1 MEVARDGEVAKS
13 SVMGIETVMVGW
25 TTTPDRAT
33 AEVIARTL
41 VEAHLVACAQISG
54 PISSIY
60 RWEGKVE
67 STEEFRLTVK
77 FLASRASEIEAC
89 LTARH
94 PYETPQWVFCPAAGG
109 SEKYLNWVM
118 GGST

>member
-1 MEVARDGEVAKS
+1 
-13 SVMGIETVMVGW
+13 MGIETVMIGW

-33 AEVIARTL
+33 AEALARDL
-41 VEAHLVACAQISG
+41 VEGNLVACAQISG

-60 RWEGKVE
+60 RWEGTIE
-67 STEEFRLTVK
+67 TSEEFRLTVK
-77 FLASRASEIEAC
+77 FPASRAEEVETR
-89 LTARH
+89 LTSLH
-94 PYETPQWVFCPAAGG
+94 PYDTPQWVFCPAAGG